1 MQYLKQPLRLIQSS
15 ILSIFKPPFV
25 SPTVDLHYP
34 AAMPSLR
41 GVNHPAFSRL
51 SATSYLLKVPD
62 GPFSVTLHVGQV
74 ADYLHFD
81 ERVRAKGGIDS
92 FQSIPLGFIDFA
104 TIWNSGVR
112 NGDPRRL
119 SKIFLSETPELGHFV
134 ELPHTPVCL
143 TNFFITPEQ
152 VGLGPD
158 LRNDST
164 SAGVQ
169 NEIMQEF
176 ATMMMDK
183 RRSQRRG
190 YEERREKRLRLFNK
204 GYASNTSGSSNPL
217 SNLRFG
223 PCRRHRENPSS
234 QNSNVLVP
242 FQELGLEPSDEILPM
257 LPTDDVVLPLLPTN
271 EAGHPSME
279 AAT

>member
-1 MQYLKQPLRLIQSS
+1 MSHRL
-15 ILSIFKPPFV
+15 L
-25 SPTVDLHYP
+25 
-34 AAMPSLR
+34 
-41 GVNHPAFSRL
+41 
-51 SATSYLLKVPD
+51 
-62 GPFSVTLHVGQV
+62 
-74 ADYLHFD
+74 
-81 ERVRAKGGIDS
+81 
-92 FQSIPLGFIDFA
+92 
-104 TIWNSGVR
+104 
-112 NGDPRRL
+112 
-119 SKIFLSETPELGHFV
+119 
-134 ELPHTPVCL
+134 
-143 TNFFITPEQ
+143 PEQ

-183 RRSQRRG
+183 RCSQRRG
-190 YEERREKRLRLFNK
+190 YEERREKCLRLFNK
-204 GYASNTSGSSNPL
+204 GYTSNTSGSSNPL

-223 PCRRHRENPSS
+223 PCRRRRENHSDRNSS
-234 QNSNVLVP
+234 VSVP

-257 LPTDDVVLPLLPTN
+257 LPMDDVVLPLLPTD